1 MPLFSFS
8 RRPNVQE
15 LKSQGDVNGLIEALD
30 YGDDHNIRLLLHILG
45 ADQSMHRNEIHKEGK
60 IYFATL

>member
-1 MPLFSFS
+1 MPLFNFS

-30 YGDDHNIRLLLHILG
+30 YGDDHNIRL
-45 ADQSMHRNEIHKEGK
+45 ASA
-60 IYFATL
+60 YFGGRSEHASQ